1 MSDGSASTQ
10 DDFFQS
16 LLGDF
21 LDESD
26 QLLGSLGE
34 HLLKLDEWTQSLEPD
49 QPARCDDDLMNEMF
63 RAAHSLKGLSAMLG
77 LSQINSLTHRV
88 ENVFDAARNDQL
100 TFSSESVELL
110 FQSVDCLVAL
120 VDQLKDGT
128 QGEVDCDAVIAG
140 IEQVLE
146 TAGAQRVATSQADAE
161 AFLSEPEPSIQ
172 ESTQIENT
180 DMPNPEVLMA
190 TDDSEGVRSPAE
202 FCDHFEDIRD
212 EDDVPAKYLSIFIDE
227 TEMSLDSLTE
237 TLLAGETTKDAQA
250 TETLLVISHRIKG
263 SAAAV
268 GLNRP
273 AKLAHFMEDL
283 LQNLREQSDPLTPEM
298 ADAML
303 KCTDAL
309 RAYIVGLKNGQPESE
324 QFNQLALELI
334 AASEGTSVD
343 FTPAAEVEASEPV
356 TTTEIAPEDLQSLV
370 AEIALEAPAASQ
382 GFIGRIWFESDFPL
396 VGLKAQLL
404 IEKLSQWGK
413 VFHSNPTRDELE
425 TIDDLDSLTF
435 GVVTDAEE
443 TQVRNS
449 LQIVS
454 VERVELLP
462 LPGEDR
468 ILEATPVAE
477 SVPEP
482 TASPAP
488 VESAA
493 ASNPPKAATSTAAP
507 AGPPKPQP
515 AARTRNE
522 SNANENRPAET
533 LRVDIDRLD
542 HLMNLAG
549 QLVINKARFSQ
560 IGEGLRE
567 ITVGKRTSQLLDNL
581 QVFLGN
587 VMKLNGKSDNKGLI
601 DDVESLCNTARRIQN
616 DLSTAQLEMSELS
629 RARHTTSDLLETVHQ
644 LDRIADGIQKTVM
657 DTRMVP
663 IGPLF
668 GRFRR
673 VIRDISR
680 SNEKQIDL
688 IIHGEKTE
696 LDKRMIDELG
706 DPLIHMVRNSADHGI
721 ELPEERV
728 AAGKPARGTV
738 SLDAFHRGNSI
749 VIQVKDDG
757 RGLDSNKILKKALD
771 KGIIAEADAERMT
784 PHQIYQLVWEPGF
797 STAEK
802 ITEVSGRGMGM
813 DIAKSKIEG
822 ISGSVDLDSTPG
834 VGTTFTIKLPLT
846 LAILPS
852 LLTVIDEDVFAL
864 PVESVVEIVRV
875 PRNEV
880 RTVHQQQT
888 TTVRGRVVSVVYL
901 ADLFKWQ
908 SDVAGRT
915 AQEDITLVII
925 GSEDREIALVV
936 DRLLGEEDVVI
947 KSMAENY
954 KNVRGIAGASILG
967 DGRVSLILDTGAIID
982 MSTAIEAEAAI

>member
-1 MSDGSASTQ
+1 MSDGTAPPQ

-21 LDESD
+21 LDESG

-34 HLLKLDEWTQSLEPD
+34 HLLQLDEWTQALEPG
-49 QPARCDDDLMNEMF
+49 QPARCDDELMNEMF
-63 RAAHSLKGLSAMLG
+63 RSAHSLKGLSAMLG

-120 VDQLKDGT
+120 VDNLKDGA
-128 QGEVDCDAVIAG
+128 QDEVDCDAVIEG
-140 IEQVLE
+140 IEQILKS
-146 TAGAQRVATSQADAE
+146 AGAQRAATSQADAE
-161 AFLSEPEPSIQ
+161 AFLTESEPDTKEAIQ
-172 ESTQIENT
+172 VESTEMAKT
-180 DMPNPEVLMA
+180 EVPLP
-190 TDDSEGVRSPAE
+190 TEDNGCKSLTLQTL
-202 FCDHFEDIRD
+202 DHFEDVQD

-237 TLLAGETTKDAQA
+237 TLLAGETTEDAHA

-283 LQNLREQSDPLTPEM
+283 LQQLREQNEPLTPTM

-309 RAYIVGLKNGQPESE
+309 RSYVAGLKQGQPESE
-324 QFNQLALELI
+324 NFNELAMEVI
-334 AASEGTSVD
+334 AATDGTAV
-343 FTPAAEVEASEPV
+343 EVSAPKSQTSPKIEPSLQ
-356 TTTEIAPEDLQSLV
+356 DLQSLAV
-370 AEIALEAPAASQ
+370 EFADEAPSASP
-382 GFIGRIWFESDFPL
+382 GFIGRIHFEPDFPL
-396 VGLKAQLL
+396 VSLKAQLL

-413 VFHSNPTRDELE
+413 VFHSEPTREDLD
-425 TIDDLDSLTF
+425 TIDDLDALTF
-435 GVVTDAEE
+435 GLLTDAELD
-443 TQVRNS
+443 QVYNS

-454 VERVELLP
+454 VQRVEMIPLVSDERVVEP
-462 LPGEDR
+462 LQRAEPVT
-468 ILEATPVAE
+468 AVAPSTPQA
-477 SVPEP
+477 SIANGQSNSPP
-482 TASPAP
+482 TAATIAP
-488 VESAA
+488 VGGAK
-493 ASNPPKAATSTAAP
+493 ASPR
-507 AGPPKPQP
+507 
-515 AARTRNE
+515 ARGRNE
-522 SNANENRPAET
+522 ASTSENRPAET

-549 QLVINKARFSQ
+549 QLVINKARFSK

-567 ITVGKRTSQLLDNL
+567 ITVGKRTSQLLDSL
-581 QVFLGN
+581 QIFLAN
-587 VMKLNGKSDNKGLI
+587 VEKLNGSLDTKGLA
-601 DDVESLCNTARRIQN
+601 DDVESLSNSARRIQN
-616 DLSTAQLEMSELS
+616 DLSTAQQEMSELA

-644 LDRIADGIQKTVM
+644 LDRIADGIQKTIM

-688 IIHGEKTE
+688 IIRGEKTE

-721 ELPEERV
+721 ELPEDRI

-749 VIQVKDDG
+749 VIQVIDDG
-757 RGLDSNKILKKALD
+757 RGLDANKILNKAIS
-771 KGIIAEADAERMT
+771 KGIITEADAERMS

-813 DIAKSKIEG
+813 DIAKSKIED
-822 ISGSVDLDSTPG
+822 INGSVDLDSTPG

-875 PRNEV
+875 PRTDI

-901 ADLFKWQ
+901 ADLFKWE
-908 SDVAGRT
+908 SAEDRRES
-915 AQEDITLVII
+915 QEDITLVII
-925 GSEDREIALVV
+925 GTEEREIALVV

-954 KNVRGIAGASILG
+954 KNVPGIAGASILG
-967 DGRVSLILDTGAIID
+967 DGRVSLILDTGAVID
-982 MSTAIEAEAAI
+982 MSTEIEAQAAI